1 MILLD
6 VKQYIK
12 QHGQVSLE
20 HIMHH
25 FDLSEAMTEAIMERL
40 ERQGFIQRIN
50 AQAGGSCTTSHCG
63 GCSQN
68 APVDRFQW
76 IGRPLK
82 AINLSI
88 EKV

>member
-6 VKQYIK
+6 VKSYIK

-25 FDLSEAMTEAIMERL
+25 FDLSEEMAEAIVERL
-40 ERQGFIQRIN
+40 ERQGFIQRIHY
-50 AQAGGSCTTSHCG
+50 QSEGSCSTGSCG
-63 GCSQN
+63 GCNQN
-68 APVDRFQW
+68 SPFDRFQW

-82 AINLSI
+82 AIHLSI